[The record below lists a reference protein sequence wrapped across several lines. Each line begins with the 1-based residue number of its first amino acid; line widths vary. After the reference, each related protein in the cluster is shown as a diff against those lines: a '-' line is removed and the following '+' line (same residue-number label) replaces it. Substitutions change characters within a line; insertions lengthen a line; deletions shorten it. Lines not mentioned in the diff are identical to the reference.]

1 MSVCH
6 QLLSSCLFCL
16 RASSLICQEPLFS
29 SSGPLLL
36 NLPRDSSAALKL
48 RPLMLNLCCEASL
61 FLVSRHSPLE
71 DTQFK
76 PPKKTSCNG
85 AGPFKLLISKRG
97 GSRHKPNYPPPPP
110 PPPCTHCI
118 GRAEMPFQSLLLF
131 CFCFTAF
138 VSQLFLMHDFCYK
151 NVFARPPFCLLA
163 CLIAERIARTIQA
176 RQTR

>member
-1 MSVCH
+1 MLFCHELLSSCITVSGPLLKSARSLASAAPDHFCLICQETLFCSSGFSPVCN
-6 QLLSSCLFCL
+6 QLLSSCLYCL

-85 AGPFKLLISKRG
+85 AGPFRLLISKRG
-97 GSRHKPNYPPPPP
+97 GSRHKPN
-110 PPPCTHCI
+110 
-118 GRAEMPFQSLLLF
+118 
-131 CFCFTAF
+131 
-138 VSQLFLMHDFCYK
+138 
-151 NVFARPPFCLLA
+151 
-163 CLIAERIARTIQA
+163 
-176 RQTR
+176 

>member
-1 MSVCH
+1 MPTITQPQIQERRPPSVKASISPASLQLLNCLRASPQICQEPLFSSSGPLLFNLPRDSLLQLWIFSRASLSVCH

-76 PPKKTSCNG
+76 PPKKRSCNG
-85 AGPFKLLISKRG
+85 AGPFRLLISKRG
-97 GSRHKPNYPPPPP
+97 GSRHKPN
-110 PPPCTHCI
+110 
-118 GRAEMPFQSLLLF
+118 
-131 CFCFTAF
+131 
-138 VSQLFLMHDFCYK
+138 
-151 NVFARPPFCLLA
+151 
-163 CLIAERIARTIQA
+163 
-176 RQTR
+176 